1 MADIDNNQNAENTQ
15 LPAEFNDSTEM
26 NLADMLSALIESTIA
41 ADQKAAEDYLDVLR
55 TYALE
60 PANGSNGH
68 ERLKMVDFEMTDS
81 NGREQ
86 IVSIPK
92 LSLLPLP
99 LLRVAE
105 ATFDIE
111 AQIDISTATKQDVE
125 KFEENYPIYNQKK
138 KTSIDDL
145 SKEEQEI
152 LLKKIKSLAGIRVRL
167 GNQRTP
173 KKRNPLL
180 RSGKT
185 TTNETT
191 SMQKMTNVK
200 VHIKLEPVLLPDG
213 MRGLLQARTLSRWW
227 INRTNKLITK
237 TINTFSYDEQQSA
250 KDPRTQL
257 SAVWSFH
264 SYIHPRTALFK
275 RTSLYALRSDT
286 HYKPQRIETCDG
298 DTEKRKRCTAK
309 PEQGKFFPTINTI
322 DYGRWT

>member
-125 KFEENYPIYNQKK
+125 KFEKNYPIYNQKK

-167 GNQRTP
+167 GNQRTQSNQRTQ

-185 TTNETT
+185 TTKEST

-213 MRGLLQARTLSRWW
+213 MRGLLQA
-227 INRTNKLITK
+227 
-237 TINTFSYDEQQSA
+237 
-250 KDPRTQL
+250 
-257 SAVWSFH
+257 
-264 SYIHPRTALFK
+264 
-275 RTSLYALRSDT
+275 
-286 HYKPQRIETCDG
+286 
-298 DTEKRKRCTAK
+298 TE
-309 PEQGKFFPTINTI
+309 NTI
-322 DYGRWT
+322 KVVEKKD

>member
-15 LPAEFNDSTEM
+15 LPAEFNDSTDM

-81 NGREQ
+81 NGHEQ

-125 KFEENYPIYNQKK
+125 KFEKDYPIYNQKKK

-167 GNQRTP
+167 GNQRTQSNQRTQ

-185 TTNETT
+185 TTKEST

-213 MRGLLQARTLSRWW
+213 MRGLLQA
-227 INRTNKLITK
+227 
-237 TINTFSYDEQQSA
+237 
-250 KDPRTQL
+250 
-257 SAVWSFH
+257 
-264 SYIHPRTALFK
+264 
-275 RTSLYALRSDT
+275 
-286 HYKPQRIETCDG
+286 
-298 DTEKRKRCTAK
+298 TE
-309 PEQGKFFPTINTI
+309 NTI
-322 DYGRWT
+322 KVVDKQN

>member
-15 LPAEFNDSTEM
+15 LPAEFNDSTDM

-111 AQIDISTATKQDVE
+111 AQIDISTATKQDVKE
-125 KFEENYPIYNQKK
+125 FEENYPIYNQKK

-145 SKEEQEI
+145 SKAGQEI
-152 LLKKIKSLAGIRVRL
+152 LLKKIKSLAGVRVRL
-167 GNQRTP
+167 SNQSTQ
-173 KKRNPLL
+173 KKKNPLL

-185 TTNETT
+185 TTKEST

-213 MRGLLQARTLSRWW
+213 MRGLLQA
-227 INRTNKLITK
+227 
-237 TINTFSYDEQQSA
+237 
-250 KDPRTQL
+250 
-257 SAVWSFH
+257 
-264 SYIHPRTALFK
+264 
-275 RTSLYALRSDT
+275 
-286 HYKPQRIETCDG
+286 
-298 DTEKRKRCTAK
+298 TE
-309 PEQGKFFPTINTI
+309 NTI
-322 DYGRWT
+322 KVVDKQN

>member
-111 AQIDISTATKQDVE
+111 AQIDISTATKQDVKE
-125 KFEENYPIYNQKK
+125 FEENYPIYNQKK

-167 GNQRTP
+167 GNQRTQSNQRTQ

-185 TTNETT
+185 TTKEST

-213 MRGLLQARTLSRWW
+213 MRGLLQA
-227 INRTNKLITK
+227 
-237 TINTFSYDEQQSA
+237 
-250 KDPRTQL
+250 
-257 SAVWSFH
+257 
-264 SYIHPRTALFK
+264 
-275 RTSLYALRSDT
+275 
-286 HYKPQRIETCDG
+286 
-298 DTEKRKRCTAK
+298 TE
-309 PEQGKFFPTINTI
+309 NTI
-322 DYGRWT
+322 KVVEKKD

>member
-111 AQIDISTATKQDVE
+111 AQIDISTATKHDVE
-125 KFEENYPIYNQKK
+125 KFEKNYPIYNQKKK

-167 GNQRTP
+167 SNQSTQ

-180 RSGKT
+180 RSGKSTSDTKT

-213 MRGLLQARTLSRWW
+213 MRGLLQA
-227 INRTNKLITK
+227 
-237 TINTFSYDEQQSA
+237 
-250 KDPRTQL
+250 
-257 SAVWSFH
+257 
-264 SYIHPRTALFK
+264 
-275 RTSLYALRSDT
+275 
-286 HYKPQRIETCDG
+286 
-298 DTEKRKRCTAK
+298 TE
-309 PEQGKFFPTINTI
+309 NTI
-322 DYGRWT
+322 KVVDKQN

>member
-81 NGREQ
+81 NGHEQ

-125 KFEENYPIYNQKK
+125 KFEKNYPIYNQKKK

-167 GNQRTP
+167 GNQRTQ

-185 TTNETT
+185 TTKEST

-213 MRGLLQARTLSRWW
+213 MRGLLQA
-227 INRTNKLITK
+227 
-237 TINTFSYDEQQSA
+237 
-250 KDPRTQL
+250 
-257 SAVWSFH
+257 
-264 SYIHPRTALFK
+264 
-275 RTSLYALRSDT
+275 
-286 HYKPQRIETCDG
+286 
-298 DTEKRKRCTAK
+298 TE
-309 PEQGKFFPTINTI
+309 NTI
-322 DYGRWT
+322 KVVDKQN

>member
-15 LPAEFNDSTEM
+15 LPAEFNDSTDM

-41 ADQKAAEDYLDVLR
+41 ADQKAAEDYLGVLR

-111 AQIDISTATKQDVE
+111 AQIDISTATKHDVE
-125 KFEENYPIYNQKK
+125 KFEKNYPIYNQKK

-167 GNQRTP
+167 GNQRTQSNQRTQ

-185 TTNETT
+185 TTKEST

-213 MRGLLQARTLSRWW
+213 MRGLLQA
-227 INRTNKLITK
+227 
-237 TINTFSYDEQQSA
+237 
-250 KDPRTQL
+250 
-257 SAVWSFH
+257 
-264 SYIHPRTALFK
+264 
-275 RTSLYALRSDT
+275 
-286 HYKPQRIETCDG
+286 
-298 DTEKRKRCTAK
+298 TE
-309 PEQGKFFPTINTI
+309 NTI
-322 DYGRWT
+322 KVVDKQN

>member
-15 LPAEFNDSTEM
+15 LPAGFNDSTDM

-111 AQIDISTATKQDVE
+111 AQIDISTATKQDVKEFE
-125 KFEENYPIYNQKK
+125 KNYPIYNQKK

-145 SKEEQEI
+145 SKAEQEI

-167 GNQRTP
+167 SNQSTQ
-173 KKRNPLL
+173 KKRKPLL

-185 TTNETT
+185 TTKETT

-213 MRGLLQARTLSRWW
+213 MRGLLQA
-227 INRTNKLITK
+227 
-237 TINTFSYDEQQSA
+237 
-250 KDPRTQL
+250 
-257 SAVWSFH
+257 
-264 SYIHPRTALFK
+264 
-275 RTSLYALRSDT
+275 
-286 HYKPQRIETCDG
+286 
-298 DTEKRKRCTAK
+298 TE
-309 PEQGKFFPTINTI
+309 NTI
-322 DYGRWT
+322 KVVDKQN

>member
-15 LPAEFNDSTEM
+15 LPAEFNDSTDM

-125 KFEENYPIYNQKK
+125 KFEKNYPIYNQKK

-145 SKEEQEI
+145 SKEGQEI
-152 LLKKIKSLAGIRVRL
+152 LLKKIKSLAGVRVRL
-167 GNQRTP
+167 SNQSTQ

-185 TTNETT
+185 TTKETT

-213 MRGLLQARTLSRWW
+213 MRGLLQA
-227 INRTNKLITK
+227 
-237 TINTFSYDEQQSA
+237 
-250 KDPRTQL
+250 
-257 SAVWSFH
+257 
-264 SYIHPRTALFK
+264 
-275 RTSLYALRSDT
+275 
-286 HYKPQRIETCDG
+286 
-298 DTEKRKRCTAK
+298 TE
-309 PEQGKFFPTINTI
+309 NTI
-322 DYGRWT
+322 KVVDKQN

>member
-15 LPAEFNDSTEM
+15 LPAEFNDSTDM

-81 NGREQ
+81 NGRKQ

-167 GNQRTP
+167 GNQRTQSNQRTQ

-185 TTNETT
+185 TTKEST

-213 MRGLLQARTLSRWW
+213 MRGLLQA
-227 INRTNKLITK
+227 
-237 TINTFSYDEQQSA
+237 
-250 KDPRTQL
+250 
-257 SAVWSFH
+257 
-264 SYIHPRTALFK
+264 
-275 RTSLYALRSDT
+275 
-286 HYKPQRIETCDG
+286 
-298 DTEKRKRCTAK
+298 TE
-309 PEQGKFFPTINTI
+309 NTI
-322 DYGRWT
+322 KVVDKQN

>member
-15 LPAEFNDSTEM
+15 LPAEFNDSTDM

-111 AQIDISTATKQDVE
+111 AQIDISTATKQEVE
-125 KFEENYPIYNQKK
+125 KFEENHPIYNQKK

-152 LLKKIKSLAGIRVRL
+152 LLKKIKSLAGVRVRL
-167 GNQRTP
+167 SNLSTQ

-185 TTNETT
+185 TTKETT

-213 MRGLLQARTLSRWW
+213 MRGLLQA
-227 INRTNKLITK
+227 
-237 TINTFSYDEQQSA
+237 
-250 KDPRTQL
+250 
-257 SAVWSFH
+257 
-264 SYIHPRTALFK
+264 
-275 RTSLYALRSDT
+275 
-286 HYKPQRIETCDG
+286 
-298 DTEKRKRCTAK
+298 TE
-309 PEQGKFFPTINTI
+309 NTI
-322 DYGRWT
+322 KVVDKQN

>member
-15 LPAEFNDSTEM
+15 LPAEFNDSTDM

-111 AQIDISTATKQDVE
+111 AQIDISTATKHDVE
-125 KFEENYPIYNQKK
+125 KFEKNYPIYNQKK

-145 SKEEQEI
+145 SKEGQEI

-167 GNQRTP
+167 GNQRTQ

-185 TTNETT
+185 TTKEST

-213 MRGLLQARTLSRWW
+213 MRGLLQA
-227 INRTNKLITK
+227 
-237 TINTFSYDEQQSA
+237 
-250 KDPRTQL
+250 
-257 SAVWSFH
+257 
-264 SYIHPRTALFK
+264 
-275 RTSLYALRSDT
+275 
-286 HYKPQRIETCDG
+286 
-298 DTEKRKRCTAK
+298 TE
-309 PEQGKFFPTINTI
+309 NTI
-322 DYGRWT
+322 KVVDKQN

>member
-15 LPAEFNDSTEM
+15 LPAEFNDSTDM

-81 NGREQ
+81 YGREQ

-111 AQIDISTATKQDVE
+111 AQIDISTATKQDVKE
-125 KFEENYPIYNQKK
+125 FEENYPIYNQKK

-167 GNQRTP
+167 GNQRTQ

-185 TTNETT
+185 TTKEST

-213 MRGLLQARTLSRWW
+213 MRGLLQA
-227 INRTNKLITK
+227 
-237 TINTFSYDEQQSA
+237 
-250 KDPRTQL
+250 
-257 SAVWSFH
+257 
-264 SYIHPRTALFK
+264 
-275 RTSLYALRSDT
+275 
-286 HYKPQRIETCDG
+286 
-298 DTEKRKRCTAK
+298 TE
-309 PEQGKFFPTINTI
+309 NTI
-322 DYGRWT
+322 KVVDKQN

>member
-15 LPAEFNDSTEM
+15 LPAGFNDSTDM

-111 AQIDISTATKQDVE
+111 AQIDISTATKQDVKE
-125 KFEENYPIYNQKK
+125 FEENYPIYNQKK

-145 SKEEQEI
+145 SKGEQEI

-167 GNQRTP
+167 SNQSTQ
-173 KKRNPLL
+173 KKKNPLL

-185 TTNETT
+185 TTKEST

-213 MRGLLQARTLSRWW
+213 MRGLLQA
-227 INRTNKLITK
+227 
-237 TINTFSYDEQQSA
+237 
-250 KDPRTQL
+250 
-257 SAVWSFH
+257 
-264 SYIHPRTALFK
+264 
-275 RTSLYALRSDT
+275 
-286 HYKPQRIETCDG
+286 
-298 DTEKRKRCTAK
+298 TE
-309 PEQGKFFPTINTI
+309 NTI
-322 DYGRWT
+322 KVVDKQN

>member
-15 LPAEFNDSTEM
+15 LPVEFNDSTDM

-111 AQIDISTATKQDVE
+111 AQIDISTATKQDVKE
-125 KFEENYPIYNQKK
+125 FEENYPIYNQKK

-145 SKEEQEI
+145 SKPGQEI
-152 LLKKIKSLAGIRVRL
+152 LLKKIKSLAGVRVRL
-167 GNQRTP
+167 SNQSTQ

-185 TTNETT
+185 TTKEST

-213 MRGLLQARTLSRWW
+213 MRGLLQATES
-227 INRTNKLITK
+227 
-237 TINTFSYDEQQSA
+237 TIKVVDKQN
-250 KDPRTQL
+250 
-257 SAVWSFH
+257 
-264 SYIHPRTALFK
+264 
-275 RTSLYALRSDT
+275 
-286 HYKPQRIETCDG
+286 
-298 DTEKRKRCTAK
+298 
-309 PEQGKFFPTINTI
+309 
-322 DYGRWT
+322 

>member
-15 LPAEFNDSTEM
+15 LPAEFNDSTDM

-111 AQIDISTATKQDVE
+111 AQIDISTATKQDVKE
-125 KFEENYPIYNQKK
+125 FEENYPIYNQKK

-167 GNQRTP
+167 GNQRTQSNQRTQ

-180 RSGKT
+180 RSGKSTSDTKT

-213 MRGLLQARTLSRWW
+213 MRGLLQA
-227 INRTNKLITK
+227 
-237 TINTFSYDEQQSA
+237 
-250 KDPRTQL
+250 
-257 SAVWSFH
+257 
-264 SYIHPRTALFK
+264 
-275 RTSLYALRSDT
+275 
-286 HYKPQRIETCDG
+286 
-298 DTEKRKRCTAK
+298 TE
-309 PEQGKFFPTINTI
+309 NTI
-322 DYGRWT
+322 KVVDKQN

>member
-15 LPAEFNDSTEM
+15 LPAEFNDSTDM

-111 AQIDISTATKQDVE
+111 AQIDISTATKQDVKE
-125 KFEENYPIYNQKK
+125 FEENYPIYNQKK

-145 SKEEQEI
+145 SKAGQEI

-167 GNQRTP
+167 SNQSTQ

-185 TTNETT
+185 TTKEST

-213 MRGLLQARTLSRWW
+213 MRGLLQA
-227 INRTNKLITK
+227 
-237 TINTFSYDEQQSA
+237 
-250 KDPRTQL
+250 
-257 SAVWSFH
+257 
-264 SYIHPRTALFK
+264 
-275 RTSLYALRSDT
+275 
-286 HYKPQRIETCDG
+286 
-298 DTEKRKRCTAK
+298 TE
-309 PEQGKFFPTINTI
+309 NTI
-322 DYGRWT
+322 KVVDKQN

>member
-15 LPAEFNDSTEM
+15 LPAEFNDSTDM

-111 AQIDISTATKQDVE
+111 AQIDISTATKQDVKE
-125 KFEENYPIYNQKK
+125 FEENYPIYNQKK

-167 GNQRTP
+167 GNQRTQSNQSTQ

-185 TTNETT
+185 TTKEST

-213 MRGLLQARTLSRWW
+213 MRGLLQA
-227 INRTNKLITK
+227 
-237 TINTFSYDEQQSA
+237 
-250 KDPRTQL
+250 
-257 SAVWSFH
+257 
-264 SYIHPRTALFK
+264 
-275 RTSLYALRSDT
+275 
-286 HYKPQRIETCDG
+286 
-298 DTEKRKRCTAK
+298 TE
-309 PEQGKFFPTINTI
+309 NTI
-322 DYGRWT
+322 KVVDKQN

>member
-1 MADIDNNQNAENTQ
+1 MADIDNYQNAENTQ
-15 LPAEFNDSTEM
+15 LPAEFNDSTDM

-81 NGREQ
+81 NGHEQ

-111 AQIDISTATKQDVE
+111 AQIDISTATKQDVKE
-125 KFEENYPIYNQKK
+125 FEENYPIYNQKK

-167 GNQRTP
+167 GNQRTQ

-185 TTNETT
+185 TTKEST

-213 MRGLLQARTLSRWW
+213 MRGLLQA
-227 INRTNKLITK
+227 
-237 TINTFSYDEQQSA
+237 
-250 KDPRTQL
+250 
-257 SAVWSFH
+257 
-264 SYIHPRTALFK
+264 
-275 RTSLYALRSDT
+275 
-286 HYKPQRIETCDG
+286 
-298 DTEKRKRCTAK
+298 TE
-309 PEQGKFFPTINTI
+309 NTI
-322 DYGRWT
+322 KVVDKQN

>member
-15 LPAEFNDSTEM
+15 LPAEFNDSTDM

-111 AQIDISTATKQDVE
+111 AQIDISTATKQDVKE
-125 KFEENYPIYNQKK
+125 FEENYPIYNQKK

-167 GNQRTP
+167 GNQHTQSNQRTQ

-185 TTNETT
+185 TTKEST

-213 MRGLLQARTLSRWW
+213 MRGLLQA
-227 INRTNKLITK
+227 
-237 TINTFSYDEQQSA
+237 
-250 KDPRTQL
+250 
-257 SAVWSFH
+257 
-264 SYIHPRTALFK
+264 
-275 RTSLYALRSDT
+275 
-286 HYKPQRIETCDG
+286 
-298 DTEKRKRCTAK
+298 TE
-309 PEQGKFFPTINTI
+309 NTI
-322 DYGRWT
+322 KVVDKQN

>member
-15 LPAEFNDSTEM
+15 LPAGFNDSTDM

-111 AQIDISTATKQDVE
+111 AQIDISTATKQDVK

-145 SKEEQEI
+145 SKAEQEI
-152 LLKKIKSLAGIRVRL
+152 LLKKIKSLAGVRVRL
-167 GNQRTP
+167 SNQRTP
-173 KKRNPLL
+173 KRGNPLL

-185 TTNETT
+185 TTSETT

-213 MRGLLQARTLSRWW
+213 MRGLLQA
-227 INRTNKLITK
+227 
-237 TINTFSYDEQQSA
+237 
-250 KDPRTQL
+250 
-257 SAVWSFH
+257 
-264 SYIHPRTALFK
+264 
-275 RTSLYALRSDT
+275 
-286 HYKPQRIETCDG
+286 
-298 DTEKRKRCTAK
+298 TE
-309 PEQGKFFPTINTI
+309 NTI
-322 DYGRWT
+322 KVVDKQN

>member
-81 NGREQ
+81 NGHEQ

-111 AQIDISTATKQDVE
+111 AQIDISTATKQDVKE
-125 KFEENYPIYNQKK
+125 FEENYPIYNQKKK

-167 GNQRTP
+167 GNQRTQSNQRTQ

-185 TTNETT
+185 TTKEST

-213 MRGLLQARTLSRWW
+213 MRGLLQA
-227 INRTNKLITK
+227 
-237 TINTFSYDEQQSA
+237 
-250 KDPRTQL
+250 
-257 SAVWSFH
+257 
-264 SYIHPRTALFK
+264 
-275 RTSLYALRSDT
+275 
-286 HYKPQRIETCDG
+286 
-298 DTEKRKRCTAK
+298 TE
-309 PEQGKFFPTINTI
+309 NTI
-322 DYGRWT
+322 KVVDKQN

>member
-1 MADIDNNQNAENTQ
+1 
-15 LPAEFNDSTEM
+15 M

-111 AQIDISTATKQDVE
+111 AQIDISTATKQDVKE
-125 KFEENYPIYNQKK
+125 FEENYPIYNQKK

-145 SKEEQEI
+145 SKAGQEI
-152 LLKKIKSLAGIRVRL
+152 LLKKIKSLAGVRVRL
-167 GNQRTP
+167 SNQSTQ

-185 TTNETT
+185 TTKETT
-191 SMQKMTNVK
+191 SMQQMTNVK

-213 MRGLLQARTLSRWW
+213 MRGLLQA
-227 INRTNKLITK
+227 
-237 TINTFSYDEQQSA
+237 
-250 KDPRTQL
+250 
-257 SAVWSFH
+257 
-264 SYIHPRTALFK
+264 
-275 RTSLYALRSDT
+275 
-286 HYKPQRIETCDG
+286 
-298 DTEKRKRCTAK
+298 TE
-309 PEQGKFFPTINTI
+309 NTI
-322 DYGRWT
+322 KVVDKQN

>member
-15 LPAEFNDSTEM
+15 LPVEFNDSTDM

-111 AQIDISTATKQDVE
+111 AQIDISTATKQDVKE
-125 KFEENYPIYNQKK
+125 FEENYPIYNQKK

-145 SKEEQEI
+145 SKAGQEI
-152 LLKKIKSLAGIRVRL
+152 LLKKIKSLAGVRIRL

-213 MRGLLQARTLSRWW
+213 MRGLLQATENNIQVL
-227 INRTNKLITK
+227 N
-237 TINTFSYDEQQSA
+237 
-250 KDPRTQL
+250 KDP
-257 SAVWSFH
+257 FNH
-264 SYIHPRTALFK
+264 
-275 RTSLYALRSDT
+275 
-286 HYKPQRIETCDG
+286 
-298 DTEKRKRCTAK
+298 
-309 PEQGKFFPTINTI
+309 
-322 DYGRWT
+322 

>member
-15 LPAEFNDSTEM
+15 LPVEFNDSTDM

-111 AQIDISTATKQDVE
+111 AQIDISTATKQDVKE
-125 KFEENYPIYNQKK
+125 FEENYPIYNQKK

-145 SKEEQEI
+145 SKAGQEI
-152 LLKKIKSLAGIRVRL
+152 LLKKIKSLAGVRVRL
-167 GNQRTP
+167 SNQSTQ

-185 TTNETT
+185 TTTETT

-213 MRGLLQARTLSRWW
+213 MRGLLQA
-227 INRTNKLITK
+227 
-237 TINTFSYDEQQSA
+237 
-250 KDPRTQL
+250 
-257 SAVWSFH
+257 
-264 SYIHPRTALFK
+264 
-275 RTSLYALRSDT
+275 
-286 HYKPQRIETCDG
+286 
-298 DTEKRKRCTAK
+298 TE
-309 PEQGKFFPTINTI
+309 NTI
-322 DYGRWT
+322 KVVDKQN

>member
-15 LPAEFNDSTEM
+15 LPAEFNDSTDM

-111 AQIDISTATKQDVE
+111 AQIDISTATKQDVKE
-125 KFEENYPIYNQKK
+125 FEENYPIYNQKK
-138 KTSIDDL
+138 KPSIDDL
-145 SKEEQEI
+145 SKAGQEI
-152 LLKKIKSLAGIRVRL
+152 LLKKIKSLAGVRVRL
-167 GNQRTP
+167 SNQSTQ

-185 TTNETT
+185 TTKEST

-213 MRGLLQARTLSRWW
+213 MRGLLQATES
-227 INRTNKLITK
+227 
-237 TINTFSYDEQQSA
+237 TIKVVDKQN
-250 KDPRTQL
+250 
-257 SAVWSFH
+257 
-264 SYIHPRTALFK
+264 
-275 RTSLYALRSDT
+275 
-286 HYKPQRIETCDG
+286 
-298 DTEKRKRCTAK
+298 
-309 PEQGKFFPTINTI
+309 
-322 DYGRWT
+322 

>member
-1 MADIDNNQNAENTQ
+1 MADIDNNPNAENTQ
-15 LPAEFNDSTEM
+15 LPAEFNDSTDM

-60 PANGSNGH
+60 PANSSNGH

-152 LLKKIKSLAGIRVRL
+152 LLRKIKSLASVRVRL
-167 GNQRTP
+167 ANQRTP

-213 MRGLLQARTLSRWW
+213 MRGLLQA
-227 INRTNKLITK
+227 
-237 TINTFSYDEQQSA
+237 
-250 KDPRTQL
+250 
-257 SAVWSFH
+257 
-264 SYIHPRTALFK
+264 
-275 RTSLYALRSDT
+275 
-286 HYKPQRIETCDG
+286 
-298 DTEKRKRCTAK
+298 TE
-309 PEQGKFFPTINTI
+309 NTI
-322 DYGRWT
+322 KVVDKQN

>member
-111 AQIDISTATKQDVE
+111 AQIDISTATKQDVKE
-125 KFEENYPIYNQKK
+125 FEENYPIYNQKK

-145 SKEEQEI
+145 SKAGQEI
-152 LLKKIKSLAGIRVRL
+152 LLKKIKSLAGVRVRL
-167 GNQRTP
+167 SNQSTQ

-185 TTNETT
+185 TTKEST

-213 MRGLLQARTLSRWW
+213 MRGLLQA
-227 INRTNKLITK
+227 
-237 TINTFSYDEQQSA
+237 
-250 KDPRTQL
+250 
-257 SAVWSFH
+257 
-264 SYIHPRTALFK
+264 
-275 RTSLYALRSDT
+275 
-286 HYKPQRIETCDG
+286 
-298 DTEKRKRCTAK
+298 TE
-309 PEQGKFFPTINTI
+309 NTI
-322 DYGRWT
+322 KVVEKKD

>member
-15 LPAEFNDSTEM
+15 LPAGFNDSADM

-111 AQIDISTATKQDVE
+111 AQIDISTATKQDVKE
-125 KFEENYPIYNQKK
+125 FEENYPIYNQKK

-145 SKEEQEI
+145 SKAEQEI
-152 LLKKIKSLAGIRVRL
+152 LLKKIKSLAGVRVRL
-167 GNQRTP
+167 SNQRTP
-173 KKRNPLL
+173 KRGNPLL

-185 TTNETT
+185 TTSETT

-213 MRGLLQARTLSRWW
+213 MRGLLQA
-227 INRTNKLITK
+227 
-237 TINTFSYDEQQSA
+237 
-250 KDPRTQL
+250 
-257 SAVWSFH
+257 
-264 SYIHPRTALFK
+264 
-275 RTSLYALRSDT
+275 
-286 HYKPQRIETCDG
+286 
-298 DTEKRKRCTAK
+298 TE
-309 PEQGKFFPTINTI
+309 NTI
-322 DYGRWT
+322 KVVDKQN

>member
-1 MADIDNNQNAENTQ
+1 MVDIDNNQNAENTQ

-81 NGREQ
+81 NGHEQ

-111 AQIDISTATKQDVE
+111 AQIDISTATKHDVE
-125 KFEENYPIYNQKK
+125 KFEKNYPIYNQKK

-167 GNQRTP
+167 GNQRTQSNQRTQ

-185 TTNETT
+185 TTKEST

-213 MRGLLQARTLSRWW
+213 MRGLLQA
-227 INRTNKLITK
+227 
-237 TINTFSYDEQQSA
+237 
-250 KDPRTQL
+250 
-257 SAVWSFH
+257 
-264 SYIHPRTALFK
+264 
-275 RTSLYALRSDT
+275 
-286 HYKPQRIETCDG
+286 
-298 DTEKRKRCTAK
+298 TE
-309 PEQGKFFPTINTI
+309 NTI
-322 DYGRWT
+322 KVVDKQN

>member
-15 LPAEFNDSTEM
+15 LPAEFKDSTDM

-111 AQIDISTATKQDVE
+111 AQIDISTATKQDVKE
-125 KFEENYPIYNQKK
+125 FEENYPIYNQKK

-145 SKEEQEI
+145 SKAEQEI

-167 GNQRTP
+167 SNQRTP
-173 KKRNPLL
+173 KRGNPLL
-180 RSGKT
+180 RCGKT
-185 TTNETT
+185 TTSETT

-213 MRGLLQARTLSRWW
+213 MRGLLQA
-227 INRTNKLITK
+227 
-237 TINTFSYDEQQSA
+237 
-250 KDPRTQL
+250 
-257 SAVWSFH
+257 
-264 SYIHPRTALFK
+264 
-275 RTSLYALRSDT
+275 
-286 HYKPQRIETCDG
+286 
-298 DTEKRKRCTAK
+298 TE
-309 PEQGKFFPTINTI
+309 NTI
-322 DYGRWT
+322 KVVDKQN

>member
-15 LPAEFNDSTEM
+15 LPAGFNDSTDM

-111 AQIDISTATKQDVE
+111 AQIDISTATKQDVKE
-125 KFEENYPIYNQKK
+125 FEENYPIYNQKK

-145 SKEEQEI
+145 SKAEQEI
-152 LLKKIKSLAGIRVRL
+152 LLKKIKSLAGVRVRL
-167 GNQRTP
+167 SNQRTP
-173 KKRNPLL
+173 KRGNPLL

-185 TTNETT
+185 TTSETT

-213 MRGLLQARTLSRWW
+213 MRGLLQA
-227 INRTNKLITK
+227 
-237 TINTFSYDEQQSA
+237 
-250 KDPRTQL
+250 
-257 SAVWSFH
+257 
-264 SYIHPRTALFK
+264 
-275 RTSLYALRSDT
+275 
-286 HYKPQRIETCDG
+286 
-298 DTEKRKRCTAK
+298 TE
-309 PEQGKFFPTINTI
+309 NTI
-322 DYGRWT
+322 KVVDRQN

>member
-68 ERLKMVDFEMTDS
+68 ERLKMVDFEMTYS

-111 AQIDISTATKQDVE
+111 AQIDISTATKQDVKE
-125 KFEENYPIYNQKK
+125 FEENYPIYNQKK

-167 GNQRTP
+167 GNQRTQSNQRTQ

-185 TTNETT
+185 TTKEST

-213 MRGLLQARTLSRWW
+213 MRGLLQA
-227 INRTNKLITK
+227 
-237 TINTFSYDEQQSA
+237 
-250 KDPRTQL
+250 
-257 SAVWSFH
+257 
-264 SYIHPRTALFK
+264 
-275 RTSLYALRSDT
+275 
-286 HYKPQRIETCDG
+286 
-298 DTEKRKRCTAK
+298 TE
-309 PEQGKFFPTINTI
+309 NTI
-322 DYGRWT
+322 KVVDKQN

>member
-15 LPAEFNDSTEM
+15 LPAEFNDSTDM

-81 NGREQ
+81 NGHEQ

-125 KFEENYPIYNQKK
+125 KFEKNHPIYNQKK
-138 KTSIDDL
+138 NKTSIDDL
-145 SKEEQEI
+145 NKEEQEI
-152 LLKKIKSLAGIRVRL
+152 LLRKIKSLASVRVRL

-180 RSGKT
+180 RSGKSTSDTKT

-213 MRGLLQARTLSRWW
+213 MRGLLQA
-227 INRTNKLITK
+227 
-237 TINTFSYDEQQSA
+237 
-250 KDPRTQL
+250 
-257 SAVWSFH
+257 
-264 SYIHPRTALFK
+264 
-275 RTSLYALRSDT
+275 
-286 HYKPQRIETCDG
+286 
-298 DTEKRKRCTAK
+298 TE
-309 PEQGKFFPTINTI
+309 NTI
-322 DYGRWT
+322 KVVEKKD

>member
-1 MADIDNNQNAENTQ
+1 MADIDNNQNAENTH
-15 LPAEFNDSTEM
+15 LPAGFNDSTDM

-111 AQIDISTATKQDVE
+111 AQIDISTATKQDVKE
-125 KFEENYPIYNQKK
+125 FEENYPIYNQKK

-145 SKEEQEI
+145 SKGEQEI
-152 LLKKIKSLAGIRVRL
+152 LLKKIKSLAGVRVRL
-167 GNQRTP
+167 SNQRTP
-173 KKRNPLL
+173 KRGNPLL

-185 TTNETT
+185 TTSETT

-213 MRGLLQARTLSRWW
+213 MRGLLQA
-227 INRTNKLITK
+227 
-237 TINTFSYDEQQSA
+237 
-250 KDPRTQL
+250 
-257 SAVWSFH
+257 
-264 SYIHPRTALFK
+264 
-275 RTSLYALRSDT
+275 
-286 HYKPQRIETCDG
+286 
-298 DTEKRKRCTAK
+298 TE
-309 PEQGKFFPTINTI
+309 NTI
-322 DYGRWT
+322 KVVDKQN

>member
-15 LPAEFNDSTEM
+15 LPAEFNDSTDM

-111 AQIDISTATKQDVE
+111 AQIDISTATKQDVKE
-125 KFEENYPIYNQKK
+125 FEENYPIYYQKK

-145 SKEEQEI
+145 SKEGQEI

-167 GNQRTP
+167 GNQRTQ

-185 TTNETT
+185 TTKETT

-213 MRGLLQARTLSRWW
+213 MRGLLQA
-227 INRTNKLITK
+227 
-237 TINTFSYDEQQSA
+237 
-250 KDPRTQL
+250 
-257 SAVWSFH
+257 
-264 SYIHPRTALFK
+264 
-275 RTSLYALRSDT
+275 
-286 HYKPQRIETCDG
+286 
-298 DTEKRKRCTAK
+298 TE
-309 PEQGKFFPTINTI
+309 NTI
-322 DYGRWT
+322 KVVDKQN

>member
-15 LPAEFNDSTEM
+15 LPAEFNDSTDM

-81 NGREQ
+81 NGHEQ

-111 AQIDISTATKQDVE
+111 AQIDISTATKQDVKE
-125 KFEENYPIYNQKK
+125 FEENYPIYNQKK

-145 SKEEQEI
+145 SKAGQEI
-152 LLKKIKSLAGIRVRL
+152 LLKKIKSLAGVRVRL
-167 GNQRTP
+167 SNQSTQ

-185 TTNETT
+185 TTKETT

-200 VHIKLEPVLLPDG
+200 MHIKLEPVLLPDG
-213 MRGLLQARTLSRWW
+213 MRGLLQA
-227 INRTNKLITK
+227 
-237 TINTFSYDEQQSA
+237 
-250 KDPRTQL
+250 
-257 SAVWSFH
+257 
-264 SYIHPRTALFK
+264 
-275 RTSLYALRSDT
+275 
-286 HYKPQRIETCDG
+286 
-298 DTEKRKRCTAK
+298 TE
-309 PEQGKFFPTINTI
+309 NTI
-322 DYGRWT
+322 KVVDKQN

>member
-15 LPAEFNDSTEM
+15 LPAEFNDSTDM

-68 ERLKMVDFEMTDS
+68 ERLKMIDFEMTDS

-111 AQIDISTATKQDVE
+111 AQIDISTATKQDVKE
-125 KFEENYPIYNQKK
+125 FEENYPIYNQKK

-145 SKEEQEI
+145 SKAGQEI
-152 LLKKIKSLAGIRVRL
+152 LLKKIKSLAGVRVRL
-167 GNQRTP
+167 SNQSTQ

-185 TTNETT
+185 TTTETT

-213 MRGLLQARTLSRWW
+213 MRGLLQATES
-227 INRTNKLITK
+227 
-237 TINTFSYDEQQSA
+237 TIKVVDKQN
-250 KDPRTQL
+250 
-257 SAVWSFH
+257 
-264 SYIHPRTALFK
+264 
-275 RTSLYALRSDT
+275 
-286 HYKPQRIETCDG
+286 
-298 DTEKRKRCTAK
+298 
-309 PEQGKFFPTINTI
+309 
-322 DYGRWT
+322 